1 MNFNTEKYK
10 KFLPSK
16 KFVLIVSISIV
27 LAVIIFVI
35 FFMSS
40 GGELFSIGGKKSNTP
55 LKVENQTITELIQ
68 NDTDGDGIADWE
80 EALWGTD
87 KNKKITFSDM
97 PDATYIENKK
107 KELKIEGSVNEKN
120 LTETDKFARKFF
132 TSYSAMKSS
141 GQVDN
146 EAINNFSS
154 ALGQKIVNPNLID
167 KYNETDIK
175 INSIDDNSSKLKYY
189 ENIKKLFKSYQS
201 VGIGNELYIV
211 SQGLASSSSS
221 DTSQYAKLSTIATAY
236 QDFAKKVIETRV
248 PKSLTDY
255 HLRIAN
261 SANNTG
267 ISVANLGKITNDPII
282 GLSGL
287 SQYQKYSDNLIKTVA
302 DLEAFLLK
310 Q

>member
-80 EALWGTD
+80 EALWETD

-97 PDATYIENKK
+97 PDTTYIENKK

-287 SQYQKYSDNLIKTVA
+287 SQYQKYSDDLIKAVA
-302 DLEAFLLK
+302 ELEAFLLK

>member
-1 MNFNTEKYK
+1 
-10 KFLPSK
+10 
-16 KFVLIVSISIV
+16 
-27 LAVIIFVI
+27 
-35 FFMSS
+35 MSS

-287 SQYQKYSDNLIKTVA
+287 SQYQKYSDDLIKTVA

>member
-287 SQYQKYSDNLIKTVA
+287 SQYQKYSDDLIKTVA

>member
-97 PDATYIENKK
+97 PDTTYIENKK

-120 LTETDKFARKFF
+120 LTETDKFAREFF

-211 SQGLASSSSS
+211 SQGLTSSSSS